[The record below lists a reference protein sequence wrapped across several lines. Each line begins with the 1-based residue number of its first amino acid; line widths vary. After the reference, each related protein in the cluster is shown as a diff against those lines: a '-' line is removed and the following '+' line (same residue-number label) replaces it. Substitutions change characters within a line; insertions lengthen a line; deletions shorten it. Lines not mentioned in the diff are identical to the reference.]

1 MFYIQRITT
10 RVFINIMCST
20 YEHVCSMQQL
30 DLAGVHYTEESQICT
45 E

>member
-10 RVFINIMCST
+10 RVFINIMC